1 MEVRRFMENP
11 LGLLKGR
18 AALVDLEMGIE
29 IEGEGVDPEAHGPS
43 ADMPQIVG
51 ERAEVF
57 MNERD
62 YVGNLV
68 YQGGVLD
75 KILIDGGYINASDGS
90 YHFFVTDR
98 LGNVRVVANAGG
110 GAEQVNHYDPYG
122 ASLSLAGV
130 PDTSGN
136 PYKWGGKEWD
146 KTLYRYDFGARL
158 YSPSDLRWRTMD
170 PLCEKY
176 YSLSPYAYCAN
187 NPMNLVDPSGMDWI
201 FSLAEKTYLW
211 NDYVSCAYNTPTG
224 YEYVGHTDIDI
235 LNHSRIFHS
244 LQRAEYLKAGK
255 LFTSIDY
262 TPPVIIEG
270 FTNVQVYPNIT
281 YEADNIGPYN
291 KLGRT
296 FNGLSVS
303 VVIGEKILSTEENI
317 KGFYTVIAKYGGET
331 KQILMSSLREP
342 YITTPG
348 TVLYGGSVNMPYQG
362 GGVIT
367 NPLNVSVSGS
377 WYQINPL
384 GGNAAVS
391 WTPFDTVNI
400 IRSFVF

>member
-1 MEVRRFMENP
+1 MRSKKLSWVVLIVVIAMIAACSYVAKFGYGKQHLGKAEYIK
-11 LGLLKGR
+11 LGL
-18 AALVDLEMGIE
+18 DL
-29 IEGEGVDPEAHGPS
+29 A
-43 ADMPQIVG
+43 
-51 ERAEVF
+51 
-57 MNERD
+57 
-62 YVGNLV
+62 
-68 YQGGVLD
+68 GGV
-75 KILIDGGYINASDGS
+75 
-90 YHFFVTDR
+90 
-98 LGNVRVVANAGG
+98 
-110 GAEQVNHYDPYG
+110 
-122 ASLSLAGV
+122 
-130 PDTSGN
+130 
-136 PYKWGGKEWD
+136 
-146 KTLYRYDFGARL
+146 
-158 YSPSDLRWRTMD
+158 
-170 PLCEKY
+170 
-176 YSLSPYAYCAN
+176 
-187 NPMNLVDPSGMDWI
+187 
-201 FSLAEKTYLW
+201 
-211 NDYVSCAYNTPTG
+211 
-224 YEYVGHTDIDI
+224 
-235 LNHSRIFHS
+235 
-244 LQRAEYLKAGK
+244 
-255 LFTSIDY
+255 
-262 TPPVIIEG
+262 
-270 FTNVQVYPNIT
+270 NIT